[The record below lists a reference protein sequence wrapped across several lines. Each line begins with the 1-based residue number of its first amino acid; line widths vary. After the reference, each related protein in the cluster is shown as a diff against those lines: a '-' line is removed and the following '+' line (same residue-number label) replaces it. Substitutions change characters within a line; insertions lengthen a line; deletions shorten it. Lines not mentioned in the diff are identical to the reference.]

1 MKLGMPVIVVQVSR
15 LNDSLQSGF
24 PQIKRPF
31 IIYARGWAGKNE
43 ELATSNSG
51 QSEGSHQQ
59 ICTQRGGG
67 GGVGLPD
74 FLFLFYFQTNT
85 FSALGT
91 NGTWFARLLNANSS

>member
-1 MKLGMPVIVVQVSR
+1 MPVIVVQVSR

-31 IIYARGWAGKNE
+31 IIYAKGWAGKNE

-51 QSEGSHQQ
+51 QSEGGHQQ

-67 GGVGLPD
+67 GGYLI
-74 FLFLFYFQTNT
+74 FYFCFIFKQI
-85 FSALGT
+85 FLVLSGLAVHGLH
-91 NGTWFARLLNANSS
+91 AS

>member
-1 MKLGMPVIVVQVSR
+1 MPVIVVQVSR

-31 IIYARGWAGKNE
+31 IIYAKGWAGKNE

-51 QSEGSHQQ
+51 QSEGGHQQ

-67 GGVGLPD
+67 GGRGLPD
-74 FLFLFYFQTNT
+74 FLFLFYFKTNI

-91 NGTWFARLLNANSS
+91 SGTWFARLLNANSL

>member
-1 MKLGMPVIVVQVSR
+1 MPVIVVQVSR

-31 IIYARGWAGKNE
+31 IIYAKGWAGKNE

-51 QSEGSHQQ
+51 QSEGGLSTNLH
-59 ICTQRGGG
+59 TKRGGG
-67 GGVGLPD
+67 ELPD

>member
-1 MKLGMPVIVVQVSR
+1 MKLGMPVIVVQVSQ

-51 QSEGSHQQ
+51 QSEWGHQQ

-67 GGVGLPD
+67 AYLI
-74 FLFLFYFQTNT
+74 FYFCFIFKQIL
-85 FSALGT
+85 SVQLGLT
-91 NGTWFARLLNANSS
+91 VHGLQAF

>member
-51 QSEGSHQQ
+51 QSEWGHQQ

-67 GGVGLPD
+67 GGGGGGNV
-74 FLFLFYFQTNT
+74 FFFFFFYLKKT
-85 FSALGT
+85 AY
-91 NGTWFARLLNANSS
+91 

>member
-1 MKLGMPVIVVQVSR
+1 MPVIVVQVSR

-51 QSEGSHQQ
+51 QSEGRSSTNLH
-59 ICTQRGGG
+59 TKRGGW
-67 GGVGLPD
+67 GVGLTD

>member
-1 MKLGMPVIVVQVSR
+1 MPVIVVQVSR

-43 ELATSNSG
+43 ELAKSNSG
-51 QSEGSHQQ
+51 QSEGGHQQ

-67 GGVGLPD
+67 GGGGYLI
-74 FLFLFYFQTNT
+74 FYFCFIFKQI
-85 FSALGT
+85 
-91 NGTWFARLLNANSS
+91 LLVLSGLTVHGLHAS